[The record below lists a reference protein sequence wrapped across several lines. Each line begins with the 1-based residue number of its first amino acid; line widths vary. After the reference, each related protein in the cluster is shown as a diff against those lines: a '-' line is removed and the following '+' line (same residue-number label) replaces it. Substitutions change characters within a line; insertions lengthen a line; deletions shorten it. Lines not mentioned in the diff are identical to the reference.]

1 MKIINII
8 LLIFQRSLGDFYYI
22 FYNRGIVQN
31 QSEQA
36 EGAGAECQ
44 FSFAWTLQYFLR
56 PESMIN

>member
-36 EGAGAECQ
+36 KEALAECQ
-44 FSFAWTLQYFLR
+44 EFRLDSPVF